1 MLNDIESKRLFLKKY
16 CPDDLYNLHQLKTEP
31 LVWKYSDKAVVNN
44 INETKNY
51 LDNILDNYD
60 SNKYDFQALFLKDSS
75 DYIGEAGIL
84 AFNNRTNRAVI
95 GYNLLPKYWGY
106 GYATEITQALV
117 RYLFEEQ
124 TVERIE
130 ALVVEGNTSSQKVL
144 EKSGFIV
151 EGLLR
156 NFSYINEKFKNVYYY
171 GIIRE
176 DYF

>member
-1 MLNDIESKRLFLKKY
+1 MLIDIESKRLILKKY
-16 CPDDLYNLHQLKTEP
+16 CIDDLYHLHQLKTEP
-31 LVWKYSDKAVVNN
+31 LVWEYSDKEIVNN

-51 LDNILDNYD
+51 LGNILSNYN
-60 SNKYDFQALFLKDSS
+60 SSKYDFQALFLKDSN

-84 AFNNRTNRAVI
+84 AFNNKTNRAVI

-124 TVERIE
+124 SVERIE
-130 ALVVEGNTSSQKVL
+130 ALVVEGNAPSQKVL
-144 EKSGFIV
+144 EKAGFKA

-156 NFSYINEKFKNVYYY
+156 NFTYIDNEYKNVFYY